1 MRILRN
7 ISILLC
13 VLFFGTYMLVVIIK
27 FTPSAG
33 DNICRQIETHVLD
46 SAELGF
52 VSDKDILAQLGRMHQ
67 KYIGVQFKNIDF
79 QRLENEIYKNPFV
92 DFVSCYYSLS
102 GTLHIDVKQR
112 RPAFRVM
119 TTYGNFYIDHNR
131 RRMPTSTRFSVY
143 VPVVTG
149 FIDEEYL
156 CGALFDFIDDIQHDD
171 FWASQITQI
180 RVLPNLEIELVP
192 RVGNHVIVFGQLD
205 NAEQKLDKMLTFYR
219 KGLPYIGWNRYR
231 TIDLR
236 YKNQVVCTKWPN
248 N

>member
-1 MRILRN
+1 MRLLRN

-13 VLFFGTYMLVVIIK
+13 VLFFGIYMLVAIVK
-27 FTPSAG
+27 VTPLA
-33 DNICRQIETHVLD
+33 DETICRQIEPHVLD
-46 SAELGF
+46 AEELGF
-52 VSDKDILAQLGRMHQ
+52 VSEKDVVAHLGRMHQ

-79 QRLENEIYKNPFV
+79 QLLEHEIAQNSFIDY
-92 DFVSCYYSLS
+92 VSCYYSLS
-102 GTLHIDVKQR
+102 GALHIDIKQR

-119 TTYGNFYIDHNR
+119 TSHGNFYIDANR

-149 FIDEEYL
+149 FVDDEFV
-156 CGALFDFIDDIQHDD
+156 CGALFDFIDEIQHDD
-171 FWASQITQI
+171 FWANQITQI
-180 RVLPNLEIELVP
+180 RVLPDLQVELVP
-192 RVGNHVIVFGQLD
+192 RVGNHVILLGRLD
-205 NAEQKLDKMLTFYR
+205 DADKKLDKMLTFYR
-219 KGLPYIGWNRYR
+219 KGLPCVGWNRYR